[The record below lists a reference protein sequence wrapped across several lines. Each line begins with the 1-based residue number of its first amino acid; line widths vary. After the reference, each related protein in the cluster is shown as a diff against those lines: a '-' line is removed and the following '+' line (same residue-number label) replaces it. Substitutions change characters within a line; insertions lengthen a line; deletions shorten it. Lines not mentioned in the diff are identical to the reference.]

1 MTEKRSPVIGLARMF
16 PRLPDT
22 DALIAELR
30 ERLTTIEAKLDRALA
45 ALAERDRDGR

>member
-1 MTEKRSPVIGLARMF
+1 MPPKIGAPRLF

-30 ERLTTIEAKLDRALA
+30 ARLTKIEDKLDRALD
-45 ALAERDRDGR
+45 ALKARDDAR